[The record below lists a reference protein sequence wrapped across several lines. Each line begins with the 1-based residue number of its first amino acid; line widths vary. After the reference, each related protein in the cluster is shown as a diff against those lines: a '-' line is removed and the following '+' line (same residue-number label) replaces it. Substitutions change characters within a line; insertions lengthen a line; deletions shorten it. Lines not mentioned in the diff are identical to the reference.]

1 MSFVSSRFA
10 ISLLAALG
18 MAGCDVTVEDDDLS
32 PIEDGELPPEASDLA
47 RARVNELLPWSTLK
61 KQKQDAL
68 DGYLAAH
75 DAELQA
81 FLYRPLGTAGVPT
94 AMLRAFPV
102 AFPDIWG
109 TPDQFFAKQG
119 LFKDPFNPNNPF
131 PAGLGTVNVNGTDF
145 TTLTCAGCHMGLVK
159 KPDGSVIPL
168 IGAPNTTF
176 NQFRT
181 SVERTVADPRYN
193 AVFGVTNP
201 ADLSNPFVLFRA
213 KVAGRLDIITK
224 SLGHVSYNPDGYAP
238 FVEDDLDRDYVN
250 PPDLNATNKP
260 GYLDAIGVAAAALV
274 TPEYLAAR
282 ATGLPIPDNDIF
294 EAAIQAVMPPKPSQ
308 VDIVSVWNQ
317 SKRSLAQWDGS
328 IANPIYRNLG
338 AAVGVIGDPAAVDYE
353 NAAITAAFNENLP
366 PPPYPFAVDD
376 LAKTVGL
383 GVYIDACESCHK
395 DNNATIYPASLIGTD
410 ANRAFTVTEQQ
421 RVRFIAA
428 LKSACKD
435 PVACAVPDTEIIRDL
450 GPSNDPKRGYVAA
463 PLDGI
468 WARAPYLHNG
478 SVPTLEHLLLP
489 ASSRPKQFKRGS
501 IRYDERKVGFVWELS
516 TTDANTHVFD
526 TTEAGSSNSGHD
538 RYVSRLTGRPYDF
551 SRSPSLRYALLEYL
565 KTL

>member
-1 MSFVSSRFA
+1 MSFVSSRIA
-10 ISLLAALG
+10 VSLLAALG
-18 MAGCDVTVEDDDLS
+18 MAGCDVTVEDEGS
-32 PIEDGELPPEASDLA
+32 TIEDGELPEEVNDLA
-47 RARVNELLPWSTLK
+47 RARVDELKPWSVLK
-61 KQKQDAL
+61 REKQAAL
-68 DGYLAAH
+68 DGYLSAH
-75 DAELQA
+75 NAELQA

-119 LFKDPFNPNNPF
+119 LFKDPFNASNPF
-131 PAGLGTVNVNGTDF
+131 PAGLGTVNVNGVDF
-145 TTLTCAGCHMGLVK
+145 TTLSCAGCHLGRVQAA
-159 KPDGSVIPL
+159 DGTIIPL

-181 SVERTVADPRYN
+181 SVENTVSDPRYFT
-193 AVFGVTNP
+193 VFGTSVGTQTFQAKVLGRRKLIDNTLGSISYGPQHTNP
-201 ADLSNPFVLFRA
+201 PN
-213 KVAGRLDIITK
+213 
-224 SLGHVSYNPDGYAP
+224 
-238 FVEDDLDRDYVN
+238 
-250 PPDLNATNKP
+250 LNATNKP
-260 GYLDAIGVAAAALV
+260 GYLDAIGVASASLV
-274 TPEYLAAR
+274 IPEFLALAANPTDP
-282 ATGLPIPDNDIF
+282 ATQLAF
-294 EAAIQAVMPPKPSQ
+294 ATAIRAVMPPKPSQ

-317 SKRSLAQWDGS
+317 NKRSRAQWDGT

-353 NAAITAAFNENLP
+353 NAAITAAFNEDLP

-376 LAKTVGL
+376 VAKTIGL
-383 GVYIDACESCHK
+383 GIYLDACESCHK
-395 DNNATIYPASLIGTD
+395 DNNPTIYPASQIGTD
-410 ANRAFTVTEQQ
+410 PNRAEQVTLAQ
-421 RVRFIAA
+421 RERFIDA
-428 LKSACKD
+428 LQLACKD
-435 PVACAVPDTEIIRDL
+435 PVACDVPETDIIRDIAAT
-450 GPSNDPKRGYVAA
+450 GRGYVAA

-501 IRYDERKVGFVWELS
+501 IRYDERKVGFVWES
-516 TTDANTHVFD
+516 SITDANTHVFD
-526 TTEAGSSNSGHD
+526 TNEAGASNIGHD
-538 RYVSRLTGRPYDF
+538 RYVSRLTGRVYDF

>member
-18 MAGCDVTVEDDDLS
+18 MAGCDVTVEDEGS
-32 PIEDGELPPEASDLA
+32 TIEDGELPEEVNDLA
-47 RARVNELLPWSTLK
+47 RARVDELKPWATLK
-61 KQKQDAL
+61 REKQAAL
-68 DGYLAAH
+68 DGYLSAH

-119 LFKDPFNPNNPF
+119 LFKDPFNASNPF
-131 PAGLGTVNVNGTDF
+131 PAGLGTVNVNGVDF
-145 TTLTCAGCHMGLVK
+145 TTLSCAGCHLGRVQTA
-159 KPDGSVIPL
+159 DGTIIPL

-181 SVERTVADPRYN
+181 SVENTVSDPRYF
-193 AVFGVTNP
+193 AVFGTN
-201 ADLSNPFVLFRA
+201 AGTQAFQSKVL
-213 KVAGRLDIITK
+213 GRRKLIDST
-224 SLGHVSYNPDGYAP
+224 LGTISYGSQHTNAP
-238 FVEDDLDRDYVN
+238 N
-250 PPDLNATNKP
+250 LNAVNKP
-260 GYLDAIGVAAAALV
+260 GYLDAIGVASASLVIPEFLALV
-274 TPEYLAAR
+274 ANPTDLTLQQAF
-282 ATGLPIPDNDIF
+282 GI
-294 EAAIQAVMPPKPSQ
+294 AIQTVMPPKPSQ

-317 SKRSLAQWDGS
+317 NKRSRAQWDGT

-353 NAAITAAFNENLP
+353 NAAITAAFNEGLP

-376 LAKTVGL
+376 IAKTIGL
-383 GVYIDACESCHK
+383 GIYIDACESCHK
-395 DNNATIYPASLIGTD
+395 DNNPTIYPASLIGTD
-410 ANRAFTVTEQQ
+410 PNRAEQVTLAQ
-421 RVRFIAA
+421 RERFIEA
-428 LKSACKD
+428 LQIACKD
-435 PVACAVPDTEIIRDL
+435 PVACEVPETDIIRDIAAT
-450 GPSNDPKRGYVAA
+450 GRGYVAS

-501 IRYDERKVGFVWELS
+501 IRYDERKVGFVWEPS
-516 TTDANTHVFD
+516 ITDANTHVFD
-526 TTEAGSSNSGHD
+526 TDEAGASNSGHD
-538 RYVSRLTGRPYDF
+538 LYVSRLTGRVYDF

>member
-10 ISLLAALG
+10 ISLLATLG
-18 MAGCDVTVEDDDLS
+18 MAGCDVTVEDEGS
-32 PIEDGELPPEASDLA
+32 TIEDGELPDEVNDLA
-47 RARVNELLPWSTLK
+47 RARVDELRPWAALK
-61 KQKQDAL
+61 KEKQDAL
-68 DGYLAAH
+68 DRYLADH
-75 DAELQA
+75 SAELQA
-81 FLYRPLGTAGVPT
+81 FLYRPLGSAGVPS

-119 LFKDPFNPNNPF
+119 LFKDPFNASNPF
-131 PAGLGTVNVNGTDF
+131 PAGLGTVNVNGVDF
-145 TTLTCAGCHMGLVK
+145 TTLSCAGCHLGRVQTA
-159 KPDGSVIPL
+159 DGTIIPL

-181 SVERTVADPRYN
+181 SVENTVSDPRYF
-193 AVFGVTNP
+193 AVFGTNAGTQTFQAKVLGRRKLIDSTLGTISYGPQHTNP
-201 ADLSNPFVLFRA
+201 PN
-213 KVAGRLDIITK
+213 
-224 SLGHVSYNPDGYAP
+224 
-238 FVEDDLDRDYVN
+238 
-250 PPDLNATNKP
+250 LNAVNKP
-260 GYLDAIGVAAAALV
+260 GYLDAIGVASASLV
-274 TPEYLAAR
+274 IPEFLALAANPTDANTQLAF
-282 ATGLPIPDNDIF
+282 AT
-294 EAAIQAVMPPKPSQ
+294 AIRAVMPPKPSQ

-317 SKRSLAQWDGS
+317 NKRSRAQWDGT

-353 NAAITAAFNENLP
+353 NAAITAAFNEDLP

-376 LAKTVGL
+376 IAKTIGL
-383 GVYIDACESCHK
+383 GIYIDACESCHK
-395 DNNATIYPASLIGTD
+395 DNNPTIYPASLIGTD
-410 ANRAFTVTEQQ
+410 PNRAEQVTLAQ
-421 RVRFIAA
+421 RERFIDA
-428 LKSACKD
+428 LQLACKD
-435 PVACAVPDTEIIRDL
+435 PVACDVPETDIIRDIAAT
-450 GPSNDPKRGYVAA
+450 GRGYVAA

-501 IRYDERKVGFVWELS
+501 IRYDERKVGFAWES
-516 TTDANTHVFD
+516 SITDANTHVFD
-526 TTEAGSSNSGHD
+526 TNEAGASNVGHD
-538 RYVSRLTGRPYDF
+538 RYVSRLTGRVYDF